1 MDIYSQVKAIAKR
14 HGRTVKEVAKD
25 AGIGENSIYRWR
37 THRPSVTSL
46 QKVASVLHVAVE
58 YLTRDINTHRT
69 VDLND
74 DKVHFTFNGRP
85 VTAIEMKY
93 IRRLLT
99 PEFKSKQR

>member
-1 MDIYSQVKAIAKR
+1 M
-14 HGRTVKEVAKD
+14 
-25 AGIGENSIYRWR
+25 
-37 THRPSVTSL
+37 
-46 QKVASVLHVAVE
+46 AVE
-58 YLTRDINTHRT
+58 DLTRDINAHRT